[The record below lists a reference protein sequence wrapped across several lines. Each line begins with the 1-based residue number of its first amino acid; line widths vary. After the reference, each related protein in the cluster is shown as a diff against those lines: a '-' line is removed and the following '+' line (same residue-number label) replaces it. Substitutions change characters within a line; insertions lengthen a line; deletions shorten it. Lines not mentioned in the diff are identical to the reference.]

1 MDTITLPTSV
11 MVMRPSMVK
20 HHTSVLFQGLSGISC
35 TPHQLLVTV
44 SNRHR
49 ENGSKITVEE
59 LDEAVRRRKVFAD
72 WIHEQVIGEAQ
83 KTIMVVP
90 YGSPEPKYRDK
101 APPALVGPIHQF
113 RAQHT
118 DA

>member
-11 MVMRPSMVK
+11 MVMRPNMVK
-20 HHTSVLFQGLSGISC
+20 RHTSVLFQGLSGISC

-49 ENGSKITVEE
+49 ENGSKITDEE

-72 WIHEQVIGEAQ
+72 WIHEQVIGEAH

-90 YGSPEPKYRDK
+90 YGSPEPKYRDEV
-101 APPALVGPIHQF
+101 PPTLVGPIHQF